1 MALRKGDNQDM
12 PSRTKKE
19 QEFKSCDCG
28 RSWKTREEFLKD
40 GKVKIV
46 GYQPDLVN
54 HKYNH
59 FVFFHRIKDCGRFFG
74 IRASDFS
81 DLRDG
86 RCPKE
91 LCMGQEDCPGY
102 CTDTLDLRVCSV
114 ACRNAT
120 DRAVAAKI
128 SKRRL
133 LRGVGIPD
141 STSDSETRKSTK
153 RRKGKS
159 VKST

>member
-1 MALRKGDNQDM
+1 
-12 PSRTKKE
+12 
-19 QEFKSCDCG
+19 
-28 RSWKTREEFLKD
+28 
-40 GKVKIV
+40 VKIV
-46 GYQPDLVN
+46 GYQPDLIN

-59 FVFFHRIKDCGRFFG
+59 FVFFHRTKECGQFFG

-86 RCPKE
+86 TCPKK

-120 DRAVAAKI
+120 DREVAARI

-133 LRGVGIPD
+133 LRNVGPPD
-141 STSDSETRKSTK
+141 IAPTSSAKTEKKKRKATA
-153 RRKGKS
+153 
-159 VKST
+159 VKSD

>member
-1 MALRKGDNQDM
+1 MAT
-12 PSRTKKE
+12 RTKKARD
-19 QEFKSCDCG
+19 FKTCDCG
-28 RSWKTREEFLKD
+28 RSWRTRESFLKD

-59 FVFFHRIKDCGRFFG
+59 FVFFHRTKECGQFFG

-91 LCMGQEDCPGY
+91 LCMGQKDCPGY
-102 CTDTLDLRVCSV
+102 CTDMLDLRVCSV

-120 DRAVAAKI
+120 DREVAAKI

-133 LRGVGIPD
+133 LRDMGPLDITPEASVK
-141 STSDSETRKSTK
+141 TRKK
-153 RRKGKS
+153 KGKARAA
-159 VKST
+159 KSG

>member
-1 MALRKGDNQDM
+1 M
-12 PSRTKKE
+12 PPRTKKE
-19 QEFKSCDCG
+19 QDFKKCDCG
-28 RSWKTREEFLKD
+28 RSWKTRESFLKD

-46 GYQPDLVN
+46 GYQPDLIN

-59 FVFFHRIKDCGRFFG
+59 FVFFHRTKDCGQFFG

-86 RCPKE
+86 RCPKD

-120 DRAVAAKI
+120 DREVAARI

-133 LRGVGIPD
+133 LRNVGTPD
-141 STSDSETRKSTK
+141 SGLAELTK
-153 RRKGKS
+153 TGKKKGKAKAA
-159 VKST
+159 KSG